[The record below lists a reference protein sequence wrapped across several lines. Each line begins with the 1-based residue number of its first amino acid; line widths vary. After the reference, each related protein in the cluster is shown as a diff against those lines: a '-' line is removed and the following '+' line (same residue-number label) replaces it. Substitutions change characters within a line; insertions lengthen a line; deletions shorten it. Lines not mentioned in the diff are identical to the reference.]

1 MSNLPKRV
9 DELIDELHKSANLT
23 NKKRLDELVRTRASV
38 VPAVQGG
45 VMNVE
50 SMVASKTKLPMVIF
64 KWNDNRGELSPV
76 EARGYAMQILEA
88 CEAATQDA
96 ALYTGIVETMGL
108 EDNKAFAMINL
119 VRDHRR
125 KLSKRHERTG

>member
-1 MSNLPKRV
+1 MSKLPKRA
-9 DELIDELHKSANLT
+9 DELIDELYKSANLT
-23 NKKRLDELVRTRASV
+23 NKKRLDELVRTLHASM
-38 VPAVQGG
+38 VPAEQGG

-64 KWNDNRGELSPV
+64 KWGVNRGELSPI

-96 ALYTGIVETMGL
+96 ALYSGIVETMGL
-108 EDNKAFAMINL
+108 DEQKAFAMITM
-119 VRDHRR
+119 VREHRR
-125 KLSKRHERTG
+125 RFEDEAA